1 MTLISLFKQSN
12 KDKNHL
18 LIYGTNDLLNNYIM
32 TDFVKQKQFS
42 NYDLIYVDVLE
53 SGIDGLIA
61 TLSESSLFSL
71 QRLIIVKNPVFL
83 STKFVVKDS
92 KQLEKLKQLI
102 DNLSILDDLIVFV
115 ANYEKIDKRKA
126 IVKLL
131 IKNVNVVE
139 TNFKAQEVA
148 KILKSIAAA
157 EKIKFIGDA
166 FTELIKRSDN
176 VFSLALNNY
185 LKLKNIV
192 EGKEILP
199 EVVKSNID
207 QSLSENVFEI
217 MTAIFNKNYV
227 EANRRLDDQ
236 INNGLTPIALLA
248 IFESQLEFLLCVKIL
263 QKRGWGK
270 DQIVDELDANP
281 YRIYYALNN
290 RLDITRL
297 KQSIKYAIKLDYG
310 YKNGTYT
317 GASFLKVYLLN
328 I

>member
-1 MTLISLFKQSN
+1 M
-12 KDKNHL
+12 
-18 LIYGTNDLLNNYIM
+18 
-32 TDFVKQKQFS
+32 
-42 NYDLIYVDVLE
+42 
-53 SGIDGLIA
+53 
-61 TLSESSLFSL
+61 
-71 QRLIIVKNPVFL
+71 QRLIIVKNPIFL

-263 QKRGWGK
+263 QKRGWVK

-317 GASFLKVYLLN
+317 GESFLKVYLLN

>member
-61 TLSESSLFSL
+61 TISESSLFSL
-71 QRLIIVKNPVFL
+71 QRLIIVKNPIFL

-148 KILKSIAAA
+148 KILKSIAAT

-263 QKRGWGK
+263 QKRGWIK

-317 GASFLKVYLLN
+317 GESFLKVYLLN